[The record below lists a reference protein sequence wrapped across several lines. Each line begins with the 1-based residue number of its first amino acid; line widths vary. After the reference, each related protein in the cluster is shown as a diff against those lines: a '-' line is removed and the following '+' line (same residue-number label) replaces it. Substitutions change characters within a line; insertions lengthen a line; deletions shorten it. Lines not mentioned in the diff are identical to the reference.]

1 MTDTTFNP
9 FLGAQGQFD
18 RIADLMG
25 LDQSARALLRRP
37 IHEHHFAIP
46 IRMDDRSVRVFD
58 GYRVVHND
66 ARGPAWGG
74 VRFHPQETPD
84 TLRALAMWMTWKTAV
99 VDIPLGGS
107 MGGVVC
113 DPHDLS
119 RWEQEA
125 LCRAWVRRLARD
137 LGPERDV
144 VAPDIM
150 THGRHMIWMLDE
162 FEAVHGGHRPGAI
175 TGKPVFAGGSRGR
188 AEAAGYGLVYTLR
201 EALKELGLAP
211 DRAVA
216 SVQGFGAVGRHAID
230 LFVRI
235 GGTVRSVACLDRN
248 SQAPAT
254 LVRQEGVNLEEL
266 RGFSDSFGGVDC
278 EKAKAAGYEIK
289 DGEAWLSQPVDILI
303 PAALENQIHEFNVQ
317 AVAPSVKLVV
327 EGANGPTSEFA
338 EGALQERGIKVIPD
352 LLANAG
358 GVLCSYFEQIQ
369 AAVNHYWTLAEVMSR
384 LDHQLTS
391 AFFEVSELSRAKGLP
406 LRDAALVVGID
417 RVVSVSAG
425 RGWV

>member
-1 MTDTTFNP
+1 MSQAVFNP
-9 FLGAQGQFD
+9 FAAAQDQFD

-46 IRMDDRSVRVFD
+46 IRMDDRRVRIFD
-58 GYRVVHND
+58 GFRVVHND

-84 TLRALAMWMTWKTAV
+84 TLRALAMWMTWKTAIV
-99 VDIPLGGS
+99 NIPLGGS

-119 RWEQEA
+119 RWEQES

-150 THGRHMIWMLDE
+150 TRGRHMIWMLDE

-175 TGKPVFAGGSRGR
+175 TGKPVYAGGSQGR

-201 EALKELGLAP
+201 EALKELSLAP

-216 SVQGFGAVGRHAID
+216 SVQGFGAVGQHAID
-230 LFVRI
+230 LFNRI
-235 GGTVRSVACLDRN
+235 DGTVLSVACLDRD
-248 SQAPAT
+248 SQTPTT
-254 LVRQEGVNLEEL
+254 LVRQGGVDLEEL
-266 RGFSDSFGGVDC
+266 KGFADAFGSIDC
-278 EKAKAAGYEIK
+278 GKAQSAGYEIK
-289 DGEAWLSQPVDILI
+289 DGEAWLAEPVDILI
-303 PAALENQIHEFNVQ
+303 PAALENQINDLNVEK
-317 AVAPSVKLVV
+317 VAPSVKLIV
-327 EGANGPTSEFA
+327 EGANGPTSETA
-338 EGALQERGIKVIPD
+338 EAVLRERGITVIPD

-369 AAVNHYWTLAEVMSR
+369 AASNHYWTLAEVMSR

-391 AFFEVSELSRAKGLP
+391 AFFEVSELSHDKALT
-406 LRDAALVVGID
+406 LRDAALIVGID
-417 RVVSVSAG
+417 RVVSVSTD